1 MLLIQSHLRA
11 SDLFVR
17 QDREGKESR
26 ESQGKSYLPWA
37 FLEAIFL
44 ASTPNIHLHLAFD
57 IKACLFTHRSPL
69 IPLFS
74 CITLGSEPGGLASI
88 RSSSEA
94 GNRSMDSPGKAP
106 SSLVYGLAL
115 SGGLLK
121 SMAWMG
127 RKPPFGAQCTGPW
140 GSPHQAGGQRRGGCV
155 LSCPPRPSRKSG
167 S

>member
-17 QDREGKESR
+17 QDREGKEGR

-74 CITLGSEPGGLASI
+74 CTHLDLSQGAWLLSEVPQKQKIGPWTLLAKRPAVWCMVWHFRGTFEKYGSQAPFQSTVHWALGQ
-88 RSSSEA
+88 
-94 GNRSMDSPGKAP
+94 P
-106 SSLVYGLAL
+106 SSGWWTEALGL
-115 SGGLLK
+115 
-121 SMAWMG
+121 
-127 RKPPFGAQCTGPW
+127 
-140 GSPHQAGGQRRGGCV
+140 
-155 LSCPPRPSRKSG
+155 CP
-167 S
+167 